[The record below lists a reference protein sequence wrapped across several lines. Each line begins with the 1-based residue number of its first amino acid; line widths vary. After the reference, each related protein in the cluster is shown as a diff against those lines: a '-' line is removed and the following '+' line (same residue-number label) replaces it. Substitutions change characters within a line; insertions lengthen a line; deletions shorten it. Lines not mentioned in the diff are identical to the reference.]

1 MVTNMCT
8 CCAKPRSLVLSKCG
22 RTTLVSGLPT
32 HPHDLEAFLREPLHD
47 SEKLPV
53 RQNQFDD
60 MLSEYSDPCT
70 DQEVGC
76 IFTLSD
82 GPFSRFIDSHFV
94 RAVLMAPSGSNTEST
109 HISFWDGNI
118 RELLE
123 ILIPEATSRRDT
135 NEFTGEGRPDYTFIM
150 NNKCPFRGEEKPLGS
165 VENAKAELVEKLV
178 GWKYDPAPYIL
189 GEVHSFLRVS
199 SVDVSQDTTP

>member
-1 MVTNMCT
+1 MYLLCEASHPGVIEMWKN
-8 CCAKPRSLVLSKCG
+8 
-22 RTTLVSGLPT
+22 RTLPSGLPT
-32 HPHDLEAFLREPLHD
+32 YPHDLEAFLREPLHD

-53 RQNQFDD
+53 RQSQLDD
-60 MLSEYSDPCT
+60 MISEYSDPCT
-70 DQEVGC
+70 DQDVGC

-94 RAVLMAPSGSNTEST
+94 RAVLMAPSGENTENT
-109 HISFWDGNI
+109 HINFWDGNI

-135 NEFTGEGRPDYTFIM
+135 NKFTENGNSRPDYTLIM
-150 NNKCPFRGEEKPLGS
+150 NNKCPFRGEEKPPGS
-165 VENAKAELVEKLV
+165 VENVKAELVEKLV

-189 GEVHSFLRVS
+189 GEIHSFLRVS
-199 SVDVSQDTTP
+199 FIDVG

>member
-1 MVTNMCT
+1 MYLLCKASQPGVIEMWKN
-8 CCAKPRSLVLSKCG
+8 K
-22 RTTLVSGLPT
+22 TLLSGLPT
-32 HPHDLEAFLREPLHD
+32 HPQDLEAFLREPLHD

-109 HISFWDGNI
+109 HINFWDGNI

-135 NEFTGEGRPDYTFIM
+135 DEFTGEGRPDYTLIM

-165 VENAKAELVEKLV
+165 VENVKAELVEKLV

-189 GEVHSFLRVS
+189 GEVYSFLPVS
-199 SVDVSQDTTP
+199 FVDVGQDTTP